1 MRHAVQVCGEGLV
14 RTAGVAVQRA
24 AAHCLNAVVALH
36 PDMAKLIF
44 AALPQVSFMQGK
56 TQAVLATCPQAG

>member
-1 MRHAVQVCGEGLV
+1 M
-14 RTAGVAVQRA
+14 AVQRA